1 MYATLSWHS
10 TALENEATQRT
21 EIHRQNAE
29 DRIKWVCGSSITS
42 PDCIAEA
49 RQSQRENEREEQ
61 DLAAQKVT
69 AWWTKIMG
77 VAALIGMGLSAVGVW
92 LVKTTFDET
101 RRSNEIALASAAHQF
116 SADLKVESAQIDIMD
131 SAVMLDM
138 TIINSG
144 STVAHN
150 VKVNGSFVV
159 YAEKEGQFLPQ
170 SGPDVKSRKATAN
183 LNSLTIGTSENSN
196 CLIWFDERDTVLL
209 GKQVLEC
216 FREGKNAL
224 LQANLIVS
232 WEDIFGQV
240 RSVGARFSIAE
251 LKQPKST
258 RNFYV
263 KSQPARITHYK
274 P

>member
-1 MYATLSWHS
+1 MSRSGWGKFAKIAGLTLLICVGYGLYATLSWHS

-209 GKQVLEC
+209 GSKFWNVSEKAKMPSFKPISL
-216 FREGKNAL
+216 FLGKIYL
-224 LQANLIVS
+224 GK
-232 WEDIFGQV
+232 FGV
-240 RSVGARFSIAE
+240 
-251 LKQPKST
+251 
-258 RNFYV
+258 
-263 KSQPARITHYK
+263 
-274 P
+274 